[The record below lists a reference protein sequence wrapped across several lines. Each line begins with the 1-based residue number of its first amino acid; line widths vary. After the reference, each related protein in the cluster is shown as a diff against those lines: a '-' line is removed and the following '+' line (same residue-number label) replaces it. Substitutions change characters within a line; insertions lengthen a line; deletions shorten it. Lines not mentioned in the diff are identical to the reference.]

1 MHIREGE
8 KGNIM
13 TATKAGSR
21 TIQTHRWSDVKRRA
35 CATTST
41 IAIVAASLVA
51 AESAYAQAQAPAVE
65 EIVVTGSRII
75 RDGYEAPTPL
85 TVVGA
90 EQIEAAAPKDI
101 ADYVNQLPA
110 LANSLTPQS
119 NAGGLS
125 AGNGGINALN
135 LRGIGTARTL
145 VLLDGQRS
153 VPATQSNQVDVGA
166 FPQQLI
172 SRVDIVTGGASA
184 AYGSD
189 ALSGV
194 VNFILDKEFVGL
206 KGEVSGG
213 VTSYGDD
220 EEWKVTMAGG
230 TAFANGR
237 GHFLMSGEVSKRMG
251 ILGENQVDHLPNKR
265 EWLNG
270 LDGVLLN
277 PAYTATNGQPRN
289 IVRPNVAASAATYG
303 GIITSGPLKGTAF
316 GPGGTPYQFR
326 YGFVAGV
333 YMSGGDWQTS
343 DVTAAYSL
351 DPKHT
356 HQNIFTRVAYDLSD
370 NINVYAQVAW
380 DHTFH
385 ESYFGVSG
393 ELNTLIMNSDN
404 AYIPGTVAAQM
415 RALNI
420 TQFTFGSWVDD
431 MHEGSTNDRWVSRY
445 VIGGSG
451 DFDAFDTAWNWD
463 AYYQKGITRASQN
476 SLGNKLKPVYAQA
489 IDAVIQPSTGRVVC
503 RSTLT
508 NPNDGCLPFNVF
520 GTGVA
525 TDAARL
531 ALVGGHF
538 FGNSYRYENFQ
549 QDVMAANLRGE
560 PFSIWAGPVSVAFGA
575 EHRKE
580 SSKGIADANSLAGNW
595 YAANYRPT
603 IGGYN
608 VTEGFVEAVVPLAK
622 DQAWAKS
629 LDINAAVRA
638 TDYST
643 SGYVTTWKVGATWDV
658 IDDLRLRATRSRDI
672 RAPNVGELFTTG
684 IRGLT
689 YVIDPFSGN
698 NNAQAETITTG
709 NLGLKPE
716 VADTTGLGVVLQP
729 TFFPGFSAS
738 VDYYRINIKDAIG
751 TVGTQQTIDNCFGGN
766 TVFCSG
772 ILREPV
778 NGVVTIT
785 KVFAQPFNF
794 VNELNRGIDFESSYR
809 MNLSDIAESWDG
821 GITLRVLATK
831 FLNNRV
837 SNGINKP
844 TDQVG
849 QMAGGVNLP
858 RWKLNASVAYTDDA
872 FSTQITMRS
881 VSSGKFN
888 TSYIECT
895 TGCPTSTT
903 DNQTIDN
910 NFIAG
915 ATYFDA
921 NVQYKVGTESMGDY
935 SLFLNVQNLF
945 NKDPPVVPINGGLL
959 YAGRPTNVTIYDI
972 LGRVF
977 RAGIRFRI

>member
-1 MHIREGE
+1 M
-8 KGNIM
+8 K
-13 TATKAGSR
+13 TTK
-21 TIQTHRWSDVKRRA
+21 HRA
-35 CATTST
+35 LATTSFF
-41 IAIVAASLVA
+41 ALAASALMAPSA
-51 AESAYAQAQAPAVE
+51 AAQQAAPGPAVEE
-65 EIVVTGSRII
+65 EIVVTGSRIV

-85 TVVGA
+85 TVVGI

-110 LANSLTPQS
+110 LAGSVTPQS
-119 NAGGLS
+119 QAGALS
-125 AGNGGINALN
+125 NGAGGINALN

-153 VPATQSNQVDVGA
+153 VPSTQSNQVDVGA

-194 VNFILDKEFVGL
+194 VNFVLDKEFVGL

-213 VTSYGDD
+213 ITSYGDD
-220 EEWKVTMAGG
+220 QDWKVTMAGG
-230 TAFANGR
+230 TAFAGGR
-237 GHFLMSGEVSKRMG
+237 GHFLISGEVSKRMG
-251 ILGENQVDHLPNKR
+251 ILGENRTDHLPNKR

-270 LDGVLLN
+270 LDGVLSN
-277 PAYTATNGQPRN
+277 PTYTATNGQPRN

-316 GPGGTPYQFR
+316 GPGGTPYQFN

-343 DVTAAYSL
+343 DVTAAYAL

-356 HQNIFTRVAYDLSD
+356 HQTIFTRVAYDLTD
-370 NINVYAQVAW
+370 NFNVYAQVSW
-380 DHTFH
+380 DHTWH

-393 ELNTLIMNSDN
+393 ELNTLIMKSDN
-404 AYIPGTVAAQM
+404 AYIPSSVAAQL

-431 MHEGSTNDRWVSRY
+431 MHEGAANDRWVNRY
-445 VIGGSG
+445 IVGAEGS
-451 DFDAFDTAWNWD
+451 FDAMDSEWSWD
-463 AYYQKGITRASQN
+463 AYYQKGITRASQY

-489 IDAVIQPSTGRVVC
+489 IDAVIQPSTGRIVC

-560 PFSIWAGPVSVAFGA
+560 PFSIWAGPVSVAFGV

-580 SSKGIADANSLAGNW
+580 SSDGIADANSLAGNW

-622 DQAWAKS
+622 DEAWARS
-629 LDINAAVRA
+629 LDVNAAVRA

-658 IDDLRLRATRSRDI
+658 IDDIRFRATRSRDI

-729 TFFPGFSAS
+729 TFLPGFSAS
-738 VDYYRINIKDAIG
+738 IDYYRINIKDAIG

-794 VNELNRGIDFESSYR
+794 VNELDRGIDFESSYR
-809 MNLSDIAESWDG
+809 MDLADIDDSLNGWLS
-821 GITLRVLATK
+821 LRFLATH

-849 QMAGGVNLP
+849 QHSGGVNLP
-858 RWKLNASVAYTDDA
+858 RWKWNATLAYTTDA
-872 FSTQITMRS
+872 LSTQLTMRG

-888 TSYIECT
+888 TSYIECSS
-895 TGCPTSTT
+895 GCPTSTA

-921 NVQYKVGTESMGDY
+921 SASYKIITEAAGEY

-945 NKDPPVVPINGGLL
+945 NKDPPVVPNSGGLL
-959 YAGRPTNVTIYDI
+959 YAGKGTNVTLYDI

-977 RAGIRFRI
+977 RAGLRFKF